1 MEPVTTNIT
10 VEVHCRRP
18 PWSID
23 HWDRRYRDS
32 RYRIYIDND
41 LITERT
47 WIWNNTTYVKEH
59 LWANLSFLGAHS
71 IRLEPVI
78 HIPEQ
83 AKFGLLEFNV
93 IDTPIKVLGIKAH
106 EITFKLV

>member
-1 MEPVTTNIT
+1 MGPVTTNIT

-18 PWSID
+18 PWSIH
-23 HWDRRYRDS
+23 HWEERYRDS

-47 WIWNNTTYVKEH
+47 WIWDNTTYLRED
-59 LWANLSFLGAHS
+59 LWANLSFLGPHS

-78 HIPEQ
+78 HIPDQ

-93 IDTPIKVLGIKAH
+93 ANTPVKVLAINPH
-106 EITFKLV
+106 EISFKLV